1 MAAFAKVGGGKD
13 QTEVMIY
20 GPRTGKCP
28 NFEASV
34 GATTQLLLR
43 YAVS

>member
-28 NFEASV
+28 NSEASV
-34 GATTQLLLR
+34 DATTQLLLR